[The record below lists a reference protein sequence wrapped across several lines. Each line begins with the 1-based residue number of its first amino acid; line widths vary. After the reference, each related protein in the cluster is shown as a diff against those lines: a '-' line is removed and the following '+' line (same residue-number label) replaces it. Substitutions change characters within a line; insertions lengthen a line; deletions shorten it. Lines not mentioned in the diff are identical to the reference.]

1 MDLQIDLR
9 VAELLASRLCHD
21 VVGPI
26 GAVNNG
32 MELLAEGGSEMMEDA
47 LELANQSAQQASDL
61 LQFYRMAYGMAG
73 NRQGGDLRP
82 MRDLAL
88 QYYRHEKADLEW
100 AADALPSGFPE
111 SGGKLILN
119 MLILAS
125 EALPRGGTVA
135 VQFSEDGGETEVAVI
150 SVGADAG
157 LRDETLAGLEDN
169 VAIEELTPRGVQ
181 GYFTKLLAVRM
192 GGRFAVVPAG
202 PGHLRMTARAPAAA

>member
-9 VAELLASRLCHD
+9 VAELMASRLCHD

-32 MELLAEGGSEMMEDA
+32 MELLAEGGSEMMDDA
-47 LELANQSAQQASDL
+47 LELANHSAQQASDL

-82 MRDLAL
+82 MRDLAM
-88 QYYRHEKADLEW
+88 QYFRHEKADLEW
-100 AADALPSGFPE
+100 AADALPGGLPE

-119 MLILAS
+119 MLILAG

-135 VQFSEDGGETEVAVI
+135 MQFAEQDGGTEIAAI
-150 SVGADAG
+150 AVGADAG
-157 LRDETLAGLEDN
+157 LRDETMAGLNEN
-169 VAIEELTPRGVQ
+169 VAMEELTPRGVQ
-181 GYFTKLLAVRM
+181 GYFTRLLAVRA
-192 GGRFAVVPAG
+192 GGRLEVVPAG
-202 PGHLRMTARAPAAA
+202 SGHLRLTASLPAAA